1 MLELLPVAL
10 IFLLAGAVQG
20 FTGFGGG
27 LVSMALL
34 PLLWS
39 VKASVAVVGIFSL
52 ALTSGL
58 AWTWR
63 SHIDKKEL
71 LPIAST
77 AILGVPLGVWSLHK
91 MNETVVIGILGAVLV
106 AHATWSLWG
115 RPPADEP
122 SVSRKWGPLAGFLGG
137 ILSGAFN
144 TSGPPVIIYGTERG
158 WVKDRFRATLQGYFL
173 LTTVLSTTGY
183 VTTGIITAESLKQ
196 NAMLLPALILGAWA
210 GQRASRFVNP
220 ETFRKL
226 VLWALLGMG
235 VFYGVRFFT
244 S

>member
-1 MLELLPVAL
+1 MVELLPVAL
-10 IFLLAGAVQG
+10 IFLLSGAVQG

-63 SHIDKKEL
+63 EHIDRKEV

-77 AILGVPLGVWSLHK
+77 AILGVPLGVWSLHRL
-91 MNETVVIGILGAVLV
+91 NETLVIGVLGAVLV

-115 RPPADEP
+115 RAPREEP

-137 ILSGAFN
+137 VLSGAFN
-144 TSGPPVIIYGTERG
+144 TSGPPVIVYGAERG
-158 WVKDRFRATLQGYFL
+158 WVKDRFRATLQAYFL
-173 LTTVLSTTGY
+173 LTTVLSTVGY
-183 VTTGIITAESLKQ
+183 VSTGIITTESLKL
-196 NAMLLPALILGAWA
+196 NAMLLPALVLGAWA
-210 GQRASRFVNP
+210 GQHGSKFVNP
-220 ETFRKL
+220 EAFRKL

-235 VFYGVRFFT
+235 LFYTARFVAA
-244 S
+244 